1 MSRFKLNKFGEI
13 KEINAN
19 ESSQCVLRFQQQT
32 LSKKKNQRRHHL
44 KADKE
49 LKLLQSCPTV
59 SWTVSSTSSEAIAGP
74 TRKIL
79 AASSAVIDSFLP
91 RWTLS
96 IGSTQIR
103 QCAVSAP
110 KENHKKKKCIEREK
124 KTVSA
129 LRKPSVINEDPSRG
143 AAPLKTGYTTR
154 NKSPN
159 RRPWPNSTRLSLTA
173 FYLATA
179 VSRLSVPP
187 ISGSRRFPAI
197 HARLH
202 GGDPFVAVISA
213 AESRRAPGRR
223 RGCLPC
229 FVFFFLFGSCKSP
242 RMSCLSCH
250 RHHLSTLDG
259 APLVPTVFHL
269 AARRKKTT
277 ATNLNARPSRR
288 NKKKEAHR
296 ASLETDEQK
305 KRPRL
310 GRALKNRYTR

>member
-1 MSRFKLNKFGEI
+1 MNQASAYCAFNNRLCRRKKIREDIIWKPIKSWSSSNPALLFLGQFPAHLPRRSPVRHAKFWPLRLPWSTRFCLAERCPL
-13 KEINAN
+13 A
-19 ESSQCVLRFQQQT
+19 VLRYASVQFQPQKRIT
-32 LSKKKNQRRHHL
+32 
-44 KADKE
+44 
-49 LKLLQSCPTV
+49 
-59 SWTVSSTSSEAIAGP
+59 
-74 TRKIL
+74 
-79 AASSAVIDSFLP
+79 
-91 RWTLS
+91 
-96 IGSTQIR
+96 
-103 QCAVSAP
+103 
-110 KENHKKKKCIEREK
+110 KKKKCIEREK

-259 APLVPTVFHL
+259 APLVPTVFPPC
-269 AARRKKTT
+269 RTT
-277 ATNLNARPSRR
+277 EKNNS
-288 NKKKEAHR
+288 NKF
-296 ASLETDEQK
+296 
-305 KRPRL
+305 KRSPFTP
-310 GRALKNRYTR
+310 K